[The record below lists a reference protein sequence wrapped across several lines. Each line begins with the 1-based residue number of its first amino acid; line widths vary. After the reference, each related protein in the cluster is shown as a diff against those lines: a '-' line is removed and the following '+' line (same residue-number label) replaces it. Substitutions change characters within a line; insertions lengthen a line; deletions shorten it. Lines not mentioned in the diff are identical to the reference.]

1 MRWAFLGT
9 KFASSAFPVE
19 WVSAYYEMPDD
30 DPDVIARLSKFL
42 LRIELDRRRMVDKN
56 LTMETVA
63 ERINSDFAGDLK
75 CIFSDDNAERL
86 ILRIRVVN
94 AAESKSEE
102 GGVVNDDE
110 DDVFLKRYSGSLSG
124 VLVLL

>member
-1 MRWAFLGT
+1 MCLMQT
-9 KFASSAFPVE
+9 CSTPHLVE

-63 ERINSDFAGDLK
+63 ERINSEFAGDLK

-94 AAESKSEE
+94 AAESKSED

-110 DDVFLKRYSGSLSG
+110 DDVFLKRYMGG
-124 VLVLL
+124 GGK